1 MLRHHTPTKQSTAT
15 ELSTSAS
22 NFLNEGL
29 QSKIQATKTKKA
41 KGEKKKNLFLRASIT
56 LPQPK
61 VNIKHFI
68 PKSKTPKLFPTPEA
82 QTKNLNDSA
91 DKETFT
97 ASQAKKKKKLW
108 SPQTKKTLT
117 APQTNNF
124 RGYEDK
130 ENFSAS

>member
-41 KGEKKKNLFLRASIT
+41 KGEKKK
-56 LPQPK
+56 
-61 VNIKHFI
+61 FI
-68 PKSKTPKLFPTPEA
+68 LARQHHTTTTEGEHKAFHSKKQNTETIFDPRSTNKKF
-82 QTKNLNDSA
+82 LNDSA

-97 ASQAKKKKKLW
+97 ASQAKKKL
-108 SPQTKKTLT
+108 
-117 APQTNNF
+117 
-124 RGYEDK
+124 
-130 ENFSAS
+130 

>member
-41 KGEKKKNLFLRASIT
+41 KGEKIYSCAQHHTTTTEGEHKAFHSKKQNTETIFDPRST
-56 LPQPK
+56 NK
-61 VNIKHFI
+61 KF
-68 PKSKTPKLFPTPEA
+68 
-82 QTKNLNDSA
+82 LNDSA

-97 ASQAKKKKKLW
+97 ASQAKKKKNFDPRRQRKL
-108 SPQTKKTLT
+108 
-117 APQTNNF
+117 
-124 RGYEDK
+124 
-130 ENFSAS
+130 